1 MLFNIVVT
9 ALEVIIL
16 FSFIVGI
23 VVMCQILKL
32 LKDKERE
39 NTKDQ
44 IIENW
49 VDHVRRRKI

>member
-16 FSFIVGI
+16 GSFVAGMVILYQIFKIVM
-23 VVMCQILKL
+23 V
-32 LKDKERE
+32 KERE
-39 NTKDQ
+39 DTKTQ

-49 VDHVRRRKI
+49 VDHVRRRK